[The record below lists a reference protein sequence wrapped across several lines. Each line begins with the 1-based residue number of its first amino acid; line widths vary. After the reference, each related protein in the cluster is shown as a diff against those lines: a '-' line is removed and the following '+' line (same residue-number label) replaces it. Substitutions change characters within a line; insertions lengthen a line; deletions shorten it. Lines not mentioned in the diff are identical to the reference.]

1 MGWRNQSGG
10 EFSHPPASTSPQ
22 SHTTEAMRRTPE
34 GRTAQRGAASGWTVQ
49 SPPSKHIA
57 SIPHHNC
64 LVGSI
69 INYHTTTVWL
79 EPRAVESEAKASK
92 ESEAKASKDKIS
104 PHHDCLV
111 GSIPHHDC
119 LLEARRCSRRRSQG
133 EHRATVGRFV
143 PHWQDRYLKHAVWL
157 AQSHTTT
164 VFWRLLVRRLLQ
176 YRHQCMRPRPGRTGT

>member
-64 LVGSI
+64 LGGSI

-79 EPRAVESEAKASK
+79 EPRAVESKAKASK
-92 ESEAKASKDKIS
+92 ESEANASKDKIS

-119 LLEARRCSRRRSQG
+119 LLVAPGPSSL
-133 EHRATVGRFV
+133 TVPPPV
-143 PHWQDRYLKHAVWL
+143 HAASPWQNRYLKYAVCE
-157 AQSHTTT
+157 AAIRATTT
-164 VFWRLLVRRLLQ
+164 VRRLQ
-176 YRHQCMRPRPGRTGT
+176 QTAS

>member
-1 MGWRNQSGG
+1 
-10 EFSHPPASTSPQ
+10 
-22 SHTTEAMRRTPE
+22 MRRTPE
-34 GRTAQRGAASGWTVQ
+34 GRTAQRGAASGWAVQ

-119 LLEARRCSRRRSQG
+119 LLEA
-133 EHRATVGRFV
+133 
-143 PHWQDRYLKHAVWL
+143 
-157 AQSHTTT
+157 
-164 VFWRLLVRRLLQ
+164 
-176 YRHQCMRPRPGRTGT
+176 PGP

>member
-1 MGWRNQSGG
+1 
-10 EFSHPPASTSPQ
+10 
-22 SHTTEAMRRTPE
+22 MRRTPE

-64 LVGSI
+64 LGGSI

-111 GSIPHHDC
+111 GSIQQHDC
-119 LLEARRCSRRRSQG
+119 QLEAP
-133 EHRATVGRFV
+133 E
-143 PHWQDRYLKHAVWL
+143 P
-157 AQSHTTT
+157 
-164 VFWRLLVRRLLQ
+164 
-176 YRHQCMRPRPGRTGT
+176 